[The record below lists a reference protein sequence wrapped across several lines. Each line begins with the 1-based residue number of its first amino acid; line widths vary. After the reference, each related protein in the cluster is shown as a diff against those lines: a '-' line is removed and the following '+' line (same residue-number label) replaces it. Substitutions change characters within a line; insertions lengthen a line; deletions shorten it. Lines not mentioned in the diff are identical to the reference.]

1 MTKYAPLNIKPET
14 KDRLMQHKDHPK
26 DTQDDVVNQVLD
38 AVEGKD
44 TPETDGVEVGDL
56 QDRLDR
62 IEEAAKEATNA
73 AQSAEAKIEGLTK

>member
-1 MTKYAPLNIKPET
+1 MTDYVPLNIKQNT

-56 QDRLDR
+56 QDRLER
-62 IEEAAKEATNA
+62 IEAMTKEATNA
-73 AQSAEAKIEGLTK
+73 AQSAEAKIERLQ